1 MPDNNN
7 INEQADILSKLL
19 GRGTQSQS
27 DQILKYIRQINDTL
41 AEMNDDGK
49 SNARKQR
56 NDRATATTFQDR
68 FRDRNGQSKSSTA
81 PTARKRNGFS
91 SVQDSFVSGFQS
103 EFTDKIKRDIG
114 TQFRK
119 QIGDIYDDITKELG
133 ISLKDAPNALG
144 KAVGL
149 KLRNTIRSSGIN
161 KVVESKLNEAT
172 QGIKDYVFN
181 KVASIP
187 SIAEPLDKLRS
198 AYIQGR
204 DAAGQLQSKVEK
216 QPSIPEKGT
225 EQIGASEDTQ
235 SQRITKVLSSIPDVL
250 KVLNGTL
257 SSVNTSQNLPQ
268 QNTSAQDSLD
278 IISSLGSIG
287 GISSIIDSFK
297 NFSDTPRPSIA
308 DRRSVDLNNCCC
320 CNADMMSDKDDIL
333 SSALDHISDIAG
345 DSIGDA
351 ISDVADKLS
360 DVTSGNYTEIIDT
373 VTSLVGDSS
382 SAISDVSSLASTVAG
397 DSSASIAGFTS
408 VIDTALPMLKEGAAD
423 LLPMLTNEV
432 LPGLISAGQTAAP
445 MLVSGLTAAGTALA
459 PIAAALPTIGLGVV
473 AAVIAFEKLDK
484 ILEPVRENFK
494 KLSDEVKRTFNRIR
508 ESRTKNADLA
518 TERLQKDIETM
529 VKKPFEILQS
539 AAEEWY
545 STWNSNLKVIS
556 ATQGYSKAD
565 LQTLMGNYAERLRQE
580 GLESYVSASD
590 ISANLANVLK
600 EGLSGQVAE
609 EFAYIATKL
618 NAAVPTQDFF
628 QSASSYASIVA
639 NAVKDGKS
647 QAEAIK
653 LANDTM
659 MQMASNVLYASRE
672 LTSGVTTGLKDAQSI
687 MERSIQIA
695 QTGRTDNAV
704 AISGVMT
711 SVSAIVGAIAP
722 DLASAM
728 TDAVY
733 KAAVGGN
740 SSELV
745 ALRSLA
751 GINASNTEFLRQLTD
766 DPKKVFV
773 DLFENLGRMQN
784 MSQDAYMEV
793 AEGLSNIFG
802 LSMDTFARVDFEYL
816 ARSIANMS
824 TTSNAIDENLELLM
838 SGQTTTTA
846 EQLKIQ
852 QINKYMID
860 EGLAY
865 VIDNEAAQMIQ
876 QHMWDEQ
883 IARNIMEAQYSVDL
897 AGSSLQFI
905 ESIAGAIDNI
915 LMFLNPI
922 GWFTKL
928 GRLIVS
934 TTERKAM
941 DRDIRQMLELG
952 KVGTGQELSKYQ
964 LTTRNRDLALTKS
977 LVGLMGGISEYSV
990 ASGIGNIYSTIGN
1003 LGTTLINNNNAL
1015 QTASARNFEDK
1026 LKIDQK
1032 KVNSSYSWGSI
1043 GKSTASVLNASTVGP
1058 HLTGLSDIQVQ
1069 ESEISNTALAQAKAE
1084 QNLQDMFDSMDD
1096 YVRNDKDYSASYEDW
1111 VSTAKKYGIS
1121 DFSAAIEDAGI
1132 TDEKIRAHF
1141 DGLKMQIGAQIRA
1154 DRDGLEE
1161 SFWDA
1166 SRENLVAINETSVS
1180 IRDITDLIRQTGE
1193 THLLETID
1201 FKTITSEILT
1211 NIFDMNSKIYDEFL
1225 KFYASWVDYYVD
1237 HTAYSSAYDHEE
1249 VSKIQ
1254 REEKAESED
1263 AVYAL
1268 ADALTKNTV
1277 DLLDPTVQTNALLS
1291 QILKVANAILNATNT
1306 PNGTTIPDSLSGMA
1320 LGLTSM

>member
-7 INEQADILSKLL
+7 TNDRANILAQLGIGSNNRNDPYLDLLRSIADTLDDIKN
-19 GRGTQSQS
+19 GTQSS
-27 DQILKYIRQINDTL
+27 RFS
-41 AEMNDDGK
+41 AENGRSSSTTFRDRYRD
-49 SNARKQR
+49 R
-56 NDRATATTFQDR
+56 NDRRRDEQNDR
-68 FRDRNGQSKSSTA
+68 RTG
-81 PTARKRNGFS
+81 RNGFS
-91 SVQDSFVSGFQS
+91 GVRDSFLSGFHS
-103 EFTDKIKRDIG
+103 EFTDPIKRKIG
-114 TQFRK
+114 TLIRDQL
-119 QIGDIYDDITKELG
+119 GGIYNSISNELG

-144 KAVGL
+144 RAVGL
-149 KLRNTIRSSGIN
+149 KLKGVIKSSGIDT
-161 KVVESKLNEAT
+161 VLESALNDAT
-172 QGIKDYVFN
+172 HEVKDHLFN
-181 KVASIP
+181 KVSGIPGVTESIEQ
-187 SIAEPLDKLRS
+187 IKK

-204 DAAGQLQSKVEK
+204 DAAGVLHTLTQNNADPATDFTDTDQGTRRRDTTQNTQTTSRT
-216 QPSIPEKGT
+216 QAQHWDRAPSIKNDRQAT
-225 EQIGASEDTQ
+225 RTVEQI
-235 SQRITKVLSSIPDVL
+235 
-250 KVLNGTL
+250 
-257 SSVNTSQNLPQ
+257 
-268 QNTSAQDSLD
+268 
-278 IISSLGSIG
+278 
-287 GISSIIDSFK
+287 
-297 NFSDTPRPSIA
+297 
-308 DRRSVDLNNCCC
+308 DLVNCCC
-320 CNADMMSDKDDIL
+320 CNADMLTGKDDIL
-333 SSALDHISDIAG
+333 ASALESISNGISVAHDR
-345 DSIGDA
+345 SVNDA
-351 ISDVADKLS
+351 LNTVTDATNGNLLDLVDVISDVVGGSSSGLADI
-360 DVTSGNYTEIIDT
+360 TTTAAQISGEGSAAIA
-373 VTSLVGDSS
+373 GFS
-382 SAISDVSSLASTVAG
+382 SAIDAAIPMIYNAAATAGPMILKGLMTAEAALAPV
-397 DSSASIAGFTS
+397 
-408 VIDTALPMLKEGAAD
+408 V
-423 LLPMLTNEV
+423 
-432 LPGLISAGQTAAP
+432 
-445 MLVSGLTAAGTALA
+445 TALA
-459 PIAAALPTIGLGVV
+459 PIVTALPLVGLALVTGYV
-473 AAVIAFEKLDK
+473 AFNKLNK
-484 ILEPVRENFK
+484 ILAPVKENFK
-494 KLSDEVKRTFNRIR
+494 KLSDEVKRTADRVK

-518 TERLQKDIETM
+518 IDRLQKDVEVM
-529 VKKPFEILQS
+529 VKKPFEILQA

-545 STWNSNLKVIS
+545 STWNSNLKVIT

-565 LQTLMGNYAERLRQE
+565 LQTLMGNYAERLRKE
-580 GLESYVSASD
+580 GLQSYVSASD
-590 ISANLANVLK
+590 ISNNLASVLK
-600 EGLSGQVAE
+600 EGLSGKVAE

-618 NAAVPTQDFF
+618 NNAIPTQDFF

-647 QAEAIK
+647 QSDAIK
-653 LANDTM
+653 LANDTL

-695 QTGRTDNAV
+695 QTGKTDNAV
-704 AISGVMT
+704 AINGVLT
-711 SVSAIVGAIAP
+711 SVSAIVGSIAP

-740 SSELV
+740 SSDIV

-751 GINASNTEFLRQLTD
+751 GINASNTEFLRQLSD

-773 DLFENLGRMQN
+773 DLFDNLGRMQN
-784 MSQDAYMEV
+784 MSNDAYMEV
-793 AEGLSNIFG
+793 AEGLSSIFG
-802 LSMDTFARVDFEYL
+802 LSMDTFARVDFDYL
-816 ARSIANMS
+816 SKAIANMS
-824 TTSNAIDENLELLM
+824 TTSNAIADNLDLLM

-883 IARNIMEAQYSVDL
+883 IARDIMEAQYSVDL

-922 GWFTKL
+922 GWITKL

-934 TTERKAM
+934 TTEQKAM
-941 DRDIRQMLELG
+941 DRDIKQMLELG

-964 LTTRNRDLALTKS
+964 LTTRNRDLALTNS

-1015 QTASARNFEDK
+1015 STAWSRNVEDK
-1026 LKIDQK
+1026 IKIDQK

-1058 HLTGLSDIQVQ
+1058 HLTGLSDIQMQ
-1069 ESEISNTALAQAKAE
+1069 ESEITNTALAQAKAE
-1084 QNLQDMFDSMDD
+1084 KNLQDMFDSMDD
-1096 YVRNDKDYSASYEDW
+1096 FVRNDKDYSASYEDW
-1111 VSTAKKYGIS
+1111 VATAKKYGIS

-1132 TDEKIRAHF
+1132 TDERIRSHF
-1141 DGLKMQIGAQIRA
+1141 EGLKLQIGAQIRA
-1154 DRDGLEE
+1154 DREGLEE

-1193 THLLETID
+1193 AHLLETID
-1201 FKTITSEILT
+1201 FKNITSEILT
-1211 NIFDMNSKIYDEFL
+1211 NIFDMSSKIYDEFL

-1237 HTAYSSAYDHEE
+1237 HTAYSSAYDHET

>member
-68 FRDRNGQSKSSTA
+68 LRDRNGQSKSSTA
-81 PTARKRNGFS
+81 PTSRKRNGFS

-119 QIGDIYDDITKELG
+119 QIGDIYGDITKELG

-144 KAVGL
+144 KAVGI
-149 KLRNTIRSSGIN
+149 KLRNSLRTTGIDTALESTLRDATHGLRDHLYN
-161 KVVESKLNEAT
+161 KFIGST
-172 QGIKDYVFN
+172 SF
-181 KVASIP
+181 
-187 SIAEPLDKLRS
+187 AEPIEKLKN
-198 AYIQGR
+198 AYMQGR
-204 DAAGQLQSKVEK
+204 DAAGQL
-216 QPSIPEKGT
+216 PSSENIHPQIPQQDK
-225 EQIGASEDTQ
+225 GASDQQPAQVQGLAQAISSVQDLSKLLISANTRHTTTGQ
-235 SQRITKVLSSIPDVL
+235 GLDPLNSQASSFIDIIRSIGDLSSIIGNARY
-250 KVLNGTL
+250 LNNVTS
-257 SSVNTSQNLPQ
+257 SSVVSDKSASNL
-268 QNTSAQDSLD
+268 
-278 IISSLGSIG
+278 
-287 GISSIIDSFK
+287 K
-297 NFSDTPRPSIA
+297 
-308 DRRSVDLNNCCC
+308 NCCC
-320 CNADMMSDKDDIL
+320 CNADMTPGTDDIL
-333 SSALDHISDIAG
+333 SSALDHLSDITG
-345 DSIGDA
+345 DSISDSVGNIAERLADA
-351 ISDVADKLS
+351 TD
-360 DVTSGNYTEIIDT
+360 GNYTDLIDT
-373 VTSLVGDSS
+373 VTSVLGDSS
-382 SAISDVSSLASTVAG
+382 SAISDITTVAAQYSG
-397 DSSASIAGFTS
+397 EGSAAVAGFTN
-408 VIDTALPMLKEGAAD
+408 VIDTAIPMLEQAATT
-423 LLPMLTNEV
+423 LGPE
-432 LPGLISAGQTAAP
+432 II
-445 MLVSGLTAAGTALA
+445 SGLTATGTALA

-494 KLSDEVKRTFNRIR
+494 KLSDEVKRTFNRTR

-545 STWNSNLKVIS
+545 STWNNNLKVIS

-565 LQTLMGNYAERLRQE
+565 LQTLMGNYAERLRRE
-580 GLESYVSASD
+580 GLGSYVSASD

-740 SSELV
+740 SSEIV

-784 MSQDAYMEV
+784 MSQEAYMEV
-793 AEGLSNIFG
+793 AEGLSSIFG

-905 ESIAGAIDNI
+905 ESIAGAVDNI

-928 GRLIVS
+928 GRLLVS
-934 TTERKAM
+934 TTEQKAM
-941 DRDIRQMLELG
+941 DSDIKQMLELG
-952 KVGTGQELSKYQ
+952 RVGTGQELSKYQ
-964 LTTRNRDLALTKS
+964 LTTRNRNLNLTNS
-977 LVGLMGGISEYSV
+977 LVDLMGGVSRYSL
-990 ASGIGNIYSTIGN
+990 ASGIGNIYGTIGN
-1003 LGTTLINNNNAL
+1003 IGTTLVNNDDSW
-1015 QTASARNFEDK
+1015 QTSSARNVEDR

-1032 KVNSSYSWGSI
+1032 KVNSAYNWGSI
-1043 GKSTASVLNASTVGP
+1043 GKSAASVLNASTVGP

-1069 ESEISNTALAQAKAE
+1069 ESEITNTALAQAKAE

-1141 DGLKMQIGAQIRA
+1141 DGLKMQIGAQMRA

-1201 FKTITSEILT
+1201 FKTITNEILT

>member
-56 NDRATATTFQDR
+56 NDRSTATTFQDR

-119 QIGDIYDDITKELG
+119 QIGGIYDDITKELG

-149 KLRNTIRSSGIN
+149 KLRNSLRTTGIDTALENTLRDATHGLRDHLYN
-161 KVVESKLNEAT
+161 KFIGSTSL
-172 QGIKDYVFN
+172 
-181 KVASIP
+181 
-187 SIAEPLDKLRS
+187 AEPIEKLKN

-204 DAAGQLQSKVEK
+204 DAAGQL
-216 QPSIPEKGT
+216 PSSENIHPQIPQQDK
-225 EQIGASEDTQ
+225 GASDQQPTQ
-235 SQRITKVLSSIPDVL
+235 VQGLAQAI
-250 KVLNGTL
+250 
-257 SSVNTSQNLPQ
+257 SSVQDLSKLLIPAITQHTTTGQNLDPLNSQ
-268 QNTSAQDSLD
+268 ASSFID
-278 IISSLGSIG
+278 IISSIG
-287 GISSIIDSFK
+287 DISSIIGNARYLNSVTPSSAV
-297 NFSDTPRPSIA
+297 SDK
-308 DRRSVDLNNCCC
+308 SVINLKNCCC
-320 CNADMMSDKDDIL
+320 CNADMTSGTDDIL
-333 SSALDHISDIAG
+333 SSALDHLSDITG
-345 DSIGDA
+345 DSISDSVGNIAEKLADA
-351 ISDVADKLS
+351 
-360 DVTSGNYTEIIDT
+360 TNGNYTDIIDT
-373 VTSLVGDSS
+373 VTSVLGDSS
-382 SAISDVSSLASTVAG
+382 SAISDITTVAAQ
-397 DSSASIAGFTS
+397 SSGEGSAAVAGFTS
-408 VIDTALPMLKEGAAD
+408 VIDAAIPMLEQATTTLG
-423 LLPMLTNEV
+423 PE
-432 LPGLISAGQTAAP
+432 II
-445 MLVSGLTAAGTALA
+445 SGLTATGTALA
-459 PIAAALPTIGLGVV
+459 PIAAALPTVGLGVV

-494 KLSDEVKRTFNRIR
+494 KLSDTVKRTANRAK
-508 ESRTKNADLA
+508 ESRTKDVDLA
-518 TERLQKDIETM
+518 TERLQKDVETM
-529 VKKPFEILQS
+529 VKKPFEILQT

-565 LQTLMGNYAERLRQE
+565 LQTLMGNYAERLRRE

-600 EGLSGQVAE
+600 DGLSGQVAE

-647 QAEAIK
+647 QADAIK

-695 QTGRTDNAV
+695 QAGRTDNAV

-784 MSQDAYMEV
+784 MSQEAYMEV
-793 AEGLSNIFG
+793 AEGLSSIFG

-883 IARNIMEAQYSVDL
+883 IARQIMESQYAVDL
-897 AGSSLQFI
+897 TGSSLQLL
-905 ESIAGAIDNI
+905 ESIEGAVDNVAKY
-915 LMFLNPI
+915 LNPI
-922 GWFTKL
+922 GFFGQL

-934 TTERKAM
+934 TAEPEAM
-941 DRDIRQMLELG
+941 DHDIRQMLELG
-952 KVGTGQELSKYQ
+952 KVGTGQELSQHQ
-964 LTTRNRDLALTKS
+964 LTTRNKNLKLTTDLVS
-977 LVGLMGGISEYSV
+977 LMGGLSDYRIV
-990 ASGIGNIYSTIGN
+990 NGIGNVFSFFDNPVSTIAN
-1003 LGTTLINNNNAL
+1003 RNHLTTTESIIQLGQLAVINGKQA
-1015 QTASARNFEDK
+1015 K
-1026 LKIDQK
+1026 
-1032 KVNSSYSWGSI
+1032 SSYNWGTI
-1043 GKSTASVLNASTVGP
+1043 GKSTASTLNASTVGP
-1058 HLTGLSDIQVQ
+1058 HLTGLSDIQEQ
-1069 ESEISNTALAQAKAE
+1069 ASEVNNTALAQAKAV
-1084 QNLQDMFDSMDD
+1084 QNLQDMIDNMNN
-1096 YVRNDKDYSASYEDW
+1096 YVLNDKDYDATYEDW

-1132 TDEKIRAHF
+1132 TDEKLRTHF

-1154 DRDGLEE
+1154 DREAREE
-1161 SFWDA
+1161 DFWNINK
-1166 SRENLVAINETSVS
+1166 ENIVAINETSVS

-1193 THLLETID
+1193 AHLLETID
-1201 FKTITSEILT
+1201 FKTITNEILT